1 MLPTKPRRK
10 PTPFVSNGTL
20 LLLVLLL
27 LLKGCATP
35 SVPPEPVRL
44 PALPTSAVQPTKP
57 PLCEPTCLDGLTKLR
72 ESLVDSLT
80 TPTKPD

>member
-10 PTPFVSNGTL
+10 RTPFVSNGTL
-20 LLLVLLL
+20 LLLALLL

-44 PALPTSAVQPTKP
+44 PALPTSAKQPTP
-57 PLCEPTCLDGLTKLR
+57 PPICVPTCLDGLTKLR
-72 ESLVDSLT
+72 ESLADSLT
-80 TPTKPD
+80 SPTKRD

>member
-44 PALPTSAVQPTKP
+44 PALPTSAVQPTP
-57 PLCEPTCLDGLTKLR
+57 PQVCVPSCLDSLTRWR
-72 ESLVDSLT
+72 EKSADSLT